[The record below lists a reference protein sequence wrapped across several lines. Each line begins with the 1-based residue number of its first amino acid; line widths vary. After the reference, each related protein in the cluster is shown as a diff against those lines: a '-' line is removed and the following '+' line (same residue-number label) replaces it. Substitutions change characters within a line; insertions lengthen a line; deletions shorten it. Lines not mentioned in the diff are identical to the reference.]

1 MIDNISEIE
10 KSETN
15 LAPKEFKNYDEQF
28 KHEMKSL
35 IEQIDLSDLQRQFMK
50 SRWMSQM
57 LWLESRARQN
67 RNRYYFLRLIT
78 IIGGVIVPALVS
90 LNINGN
96 NVKETIG
103 WVAFA
108 LSQAVAI
115 SAAVEEFFHY
125 GERYRHYRNTA
136 ELMKIEGW
144 QFFQLSGPYINAQSH
159 SAIYSEFAQRVES
172 IMKKDV
178 EGYVGEVVQEKN
190 SN

>member
-1 MIDNISEIE
+1 M
-10 KSETN
+10 
-15 LAPKEFKNYDEQF
+15 
-28 KHEMKSL
+28 
-35 IEQIDLSDLQRQFMK
+35 
-50 SRWMSQM
+50 
-57 LWLESRARQN
+57 
-67 RNRYYFLRLIT
+67 
-78 IIGGVIVPALVS
+78 
-90 LNINGN
+90 
-96 NVKETIG
+96 
-103 WVAFA
+103 
-108 LSQAVAI
+108 SQAVAI

>member
-1 MIDNISEIE
+1 MVDNISEIE
-10 KSETN
+10 KSATN
-15 LAPKEFKNYDEQF
+15 SAPKEFKNYDEQF

-125 GERYRHYRNTA
+125 GER
-136 ELMKIEGW
+136 